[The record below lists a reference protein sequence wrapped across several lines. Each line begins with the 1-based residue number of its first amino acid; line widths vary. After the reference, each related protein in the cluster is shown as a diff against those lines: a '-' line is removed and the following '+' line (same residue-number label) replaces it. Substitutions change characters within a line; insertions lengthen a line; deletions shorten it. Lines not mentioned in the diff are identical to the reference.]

1 MLFHVFLHECQD
13 DIRALHHA
21 SAEYNYLRIVGVD
34 HRNRVSRPYVQTML
48 LNCTRDSIS
57 VSGCSEERLKVE
69 LSDLGQAR
77 FVKSWCFSRNLWQ

>member
-1 MLFHVFLHECQD
+1 
-13 DIRALHHA
+13 
-21 SAEYNYLRIVGVD
+21 
-34 HRNRVSRPYVQTML
+34 ML

-77 FVKSWCFSRNLWQ
+77 FVKSWCFSRDLWQ